1 MKPVIE
7 LKNVSKVYELG
18 KVEVKALKEINLKIE
33 RNKFVGIIGPSGSGK
48 STLLH
53 VMCCLS
59 RPTSGKVYI
68 DGVDTSEL
76 NDNELAKIRGEKIGF
91 VFQNFNLIQRLTA
104 LENVML
110 PMWFVGKKE
119 EDRKEKAKKLL
130 EMVGLSHRIKHRPSE
145 LSGGERQRVAIA
157 RALAND
163 PSVIVADEPTGNL
176 DSKAG
181 KEIINIFKDLHRR
194 DRTILLVTHD
204 LNIAKRTKKKIY
216 IKDGKIEKVIE

>member
-130 EMVGLSHRIKHRPSE
+130 EMVGLGHRIKHRPSE